1 MELWIAL
8 VSGLCVAVPN
18 ILATILTNKNDS
30 IEKKLT
36 NMSVNFDNK
45 LNKLEDN
52 LQEEKLDRCKT
63 DLVSLMS
70 KIANGYS
77 PTVEEKFILYEIK
90 NKYNCLGG
98 DSYVDDMFE
107 KLKTEGRL

>member
-8 VSGLCVAVPN
+8 VSGLCVAIPN
-18 ILATILTNKNDS
+18 LVATIMTSKKDT
-30 IEKKLT
+30 IEQKLT

-45 LNKLEDN
+45 LNKLENN

-70 KIANGYS
+70 RIATGYS
-77 PTVEEKFILYEIK
+77 PTAEEKMILYEIK
-90 NKYNCLGG
+90 NKYNMLGG
-98 DSYVDDMFE
+98 DSYVDDMFD
-107 KLKTEGRL
+107 KLKKEGKL

>member
-8 VSGLCVAVPN
+8 VSCLCVAVPN

-30 IEKKLT
+30 IDKKLT

-52 LQEEKLDRCKT
+52 LQ
-63 DLVSLMS
+63 
-70 KIANGYS
+70 
-77 PTVEEKFILYEIK
+77 
-90 NKYNCLGG
+90 
-98 DSYVDDMFE
+98 
-107 KLKTEGRL
+107 